1 MKKNLIIPI
10 LFICLTYTQITHAQK
25 VVPVQNGSLYSLT
38 FAGQTF
44 EVNAEKGARVSTF
57 SIGDSNIIKQINGSD
72 VNSWGSVVWPAPQSE
87 FNWPPP
93 RLINNGVYSA
103 SIDGNVMTFT
113 SQTDKDGKNNQMQL
127 IKSFWVN
134 ESDTSVSVKYSL
146 INKGTSPIKKA
157 IWEIAR
163 VPLNG
168 ISFWP
173 TGSAGTWGALASSV
187 QTSGDYSWINIS
199 KESRRRLKFFADGA
213 QGWFAHIDESNRLF
227 VKTFEDVDSAD
238 FANGEG
244 EIELWIADNFIELEN
259 QGVARTLNTND
270 TLHYEAKWI
279 LRQLPEWVNP
289 GIGDEVLI
297 DFVKWAITGK
307 NKPQKPLDT
316 SNLEL
321 NKKDGA
327 IGMNP
332 NP

>member
-1 MKKNLIIPI
+1 MKKNLAISI
-10 LFICLTYTQITHAQK
+10 LFICLVYIQIVHAQE
-25 VVPVQNGSLYSLT
+25 VVPVQNGSCYSLT

-44 EVNAEKGARVSTF
+44 EVNAEKGARVTTF
-57 SIGDSNIIKQINGSD
+57 SIGDSNIIKQINGTD
-72 VNSWGSVVWPAPQSE
+72 ANSWGSVVWPAPQSE

-93 RLINNGVYSA
+93 RLINNGAYSA
-103 SIDGNVMTFT
+103 SIVGNAMTFT
-113 SQTDKDGKNNQMQL
+113 SEPDKDRKNNQMQI
-127 IKSFWVN
+127 IKSFRAN

-157 IWEIAR
+157 IWEITR

-199 KESRRRLKFFADGA
+199 KEPRRRLKFFADGA
-213 QGWFAHIDESNRLF
+213 QGWFAHIDESNRLL

-238 FANGEG
+238 FADGEG
-244 EIELWIADNFIELEN
+244 EIELWIAENFIELETL
-259 QGVARTLNTND
+259 GVARTLNTD
-270 TLHYEAKWI
+270 DALHYEAKWI

-307 NKPQKPLDT
+307 NKPKKP
-316 SNLEL
+316 
-321 NKKDGA
+321 
-327 IGMNP
+327 
-332 NP
+332 

>member
-1 MKKNLIIPI
+1 MKNKLIIPV
-10 LFICLTYTQITHAQK
+10 LFICLTYIQIVLAQE

-57 SIGDSNIIKQINGSD
+57 SIGDSNIIKQINGFD
-72 VNSWGSVVWPAPQSE
+72 ANSWGSVVWPAPQSE

-103 SIDGNVMTFT
+103 SIDGNVMTFA
-113 SQTDKDGKNNQMQL
+113 SQTDKDGKNNQMQV

-134 ESDTSVSVKYSL
+134 ESDTSFSVKYSL

-199 KESRRRLKFFADGA
+199 KEPRRRLKFFADGA

-238 FANGEG
+238 FADGEG
-244 EIELWIADNFIELEN
+244 EIELWIAENFIELEN
-259 QGVARTLNTND
+259 LGVARTLNTD
-270 TLHYEAKWI
+270 DALHYEAKWI
-279 LRQLPEWVNP
+279 LRQLPDWVKP
-289 GIGDEVLI
+289 SIGDEVLI

-307 NKPQKPLDT
+307 NKPQKP
-316 SNLEL
+316 
-321 NKKDGA
+321 
-327 IGMNP
+327 
-332 NP
+332 